1 MIRTTLPLADRIPD
15 RITRIDGMTYY
26 YYRRMK

>member
-15 RITRIDGMTYY
+15 RITRIEGMTYY
-26 YYRRMK
+26 YYRRR

>member
-26 YYRRMK
+26 YYRRR

>member
-1 MIRTTLPLADRIPD
+1 MTRTTLPLADRIPD

-26 YYRRMK
+26 YYRRK